1 MVPRR
6 ALALSRT
13 YPALLSI
20 LPNEEGRDPEA
31 RVSHEH
37 IAREVLVHRFLGR
50 ALPRVLEAASHSK
63 AHFRKPHGWFW
74 TLNQ

>member
-37 IAREVLVHRFLGR
+37 IAREVLAHRFLGR
-50 ALPRVLEAASHSK
+50 AESP
-63 AHFRKPHGWFW
+63 
-74 TLNQ
+74 